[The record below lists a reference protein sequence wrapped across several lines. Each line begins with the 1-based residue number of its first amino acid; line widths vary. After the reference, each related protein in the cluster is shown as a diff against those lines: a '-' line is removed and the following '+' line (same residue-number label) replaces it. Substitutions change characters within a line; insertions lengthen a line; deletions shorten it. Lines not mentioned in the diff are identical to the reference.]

1 MRAPKWVQRRFDPA
15 ARYGLRVTLF
25 ALATL
30 VALGPFLYLLLQ
42 VTSEGPLTRTDT
54 EVAESLHSV
63 AEDSPGLVAAAKVVS
78 FLGVPAWFY
87 VIIGA
92 AALYFWRKSRRRIA
106 TYLVVTNLVGG
117 VLDTIV
123 KLAVNRPRPEL
134 EGPSVEAFGKSFPS
148 GHTMAAT
155 VGYGTLL
162 LVFMP
167 LIPRRWRVP
176 AVVTY
181 FVWVTLM
188 GLSIE
193 PFPPKNEIDFQD
205 TSSFWL
211 VRLALGSIRARKNKR
226 EMGTHARTASF
237 SQRFPNSVASV
248 DGSTARRSTTWPS
261 AFETI
266 LWVTTRMSPGSRPAP
281 DAVIA
286 PAMSEPRSSPGA
298 TSGIPSMA
306 MNLTSPPSLTQHPLH
321 TRLIRVQ

>member
-1 MRAPKWVQRRFDPA
+1 MRAGLPKWVQRRFDPA

-63 AEDSPGLVAAAKVVS
+63 AEDSPGLVPAAKVVS

-92 AALYFWRKSRRRIA
+92 AALYFWRKGRRRIA

-117 VLDTIV
+117 LLDTIV

-134 EGPSVEAFGKSFPS
+134 EDPSVEAFGKSFPS

-167 LIPRRWRVP
+167 LIPRRWRLP
-176 AVVTY
+176 AVVAY

-188 GLSIE
+188 GLS
-193 PFPPKNEIDFQD
+193 
-205 TSSFWL
+205 
-211 VRLALGSIRARKNKR
+211 RLSLGVHFVSDVLGGFALGLAWLLAGTAAFSIWRQEEGRKPVEVLEGAEPEVERTIAR
-226 EMGTHARTASF
+226 
-237 SQRFPNSVASV
+237 
-248 DGSTARRSTTWPS
+248 
-261 AFETI
+261 
-266 LWVTTRMSPGSRPAP
+266 
-281 DAVIA
+281 
-286 PAMSEPRSSPGA
+286 
-298 TSGIPSMA
+298 
-306 MNLTSPPSLTQHPLH
+306 
-321 TRLIRVQ
+321 

>member
-1 MRAPKWVQRRFDPA
+1 MRAGLPKWAQRRFDPA

-63 AEDSPGLVAAAKVVS
+63 AEDSPGLVPAAKVVS

-92 AALYFWRKSRRRIA
+92 AALYFWRKGRRRIA

-117 VLDTIV
+117 LLDTIV

-134 EGPSVEAFGKSFPS
+134 QDPSVEALGKSFPS

-167 LIPRRWRVP
+167 LIPRRWRLP
-176 AVVTY
+176 AVVAY

-188 GLSIE
+188 GLS
-193 PFPPKNEIDFQD
+193 
-205 TSSFWL
+205 
-211 VRLALGSIRARKNKR
+211 RLSLGVHYVSDVLGGFALGLAWLLAGTAAFSIWRREEGRRPVEVLEGAEPEVKR
-226 EMGTHARTASF
+226 
-237 SQRFPNSVASV
+237 
-248 DGSTARRSTTWPS
+248 
-261 AFETI
+261 TI
-266 LWVTTRMSPGSRPAP
+266 A
-281 DAVIA
+281 
-286 PAMSEPRSSPGA
+286 
-298 TSGIPSMA
+298 
-306 MNLTSPPSLTQHPLH
+306 N
-321 TRLIRVQ
+321 

>member
-188 GLSIE
+188 GLSTE

-226 EMGTHARTASF
+226 EMGTHARTADSD
-237 SQRFPNSVASV
+237 RFIQWACPVGDHG
-248 DGSTARRSTTWPS
+248 DGTGCCGCSEVLRCEGDQGRN
-261 AFETI
+261 
-266 LWVTTRMSPGSRPAP
+266 VGSRQ
-281 DAVIA
+281 DK
-286 PAMSEPRSSPGA
+286 RD
-298 TSGIPSMA
+298 
-306 MNLTSPPSLTQHPLH
+306 
-321 TRLIRVQ
+321 TRARCHQRTGWRRHYYWSRW